1 MSLSLFDLS
10 DKTAIVTGSGRGLGR
25 AIALGLAA
33 AGANLVVCGRSR
45 PGLDETAAAIA
56 AAGGTAHVVV
66 FDAARRADCEQLVA
80 ESVARFGGLDVMV
93 VNHGVGGAAPAEDVA
108 EADWERIVGI
118 NLTSAFNCAQ
128 AAGRHWLAAHRTGSI
143 VLISSTASTM
153 AFDGLVA
160 YGAAKGGLDQMCR
173 QLAAEWADRGIR
185 VNAVAPGYMT
195 SYMRG
200 RAEFYE
206 DPAIKDR
213 IRTRTPQQ
221 RAGAPEELVGPVL
234 FFASDASS
242 FVTGHV
248 MPVDGGY
255 CIV

>member
-1 MSLSLFDLS
+1 MSLSLFDLAG
-10 DKTAIVTGSGRGLGR
+10 KTAIVTGSGRGLGR
-25 AIALGLAA
+25 AIAEGLAA
-33 AGANLVVCGRSR
+33 AGARLVLCGRTR
-45 PGLDETAAAIA
+45 PGLEETAAAIA
-56 AAGGTAHVVV
+56 RAGGAAHVIP
-66 FDAARRADCEQLVA
+66 FDALRRADCERLVA
-80 ESVARFGGLDVMV
+80 EAVAHFGGLDIMV
-93 VNHGVGGAAPAEDVA
+93 VNHGVGGAKPAEEVD
-108 EADWERIVGI
+108 ESEWDTIVDI
-118 NLTSAFNCAQ
+118 NLKSAFNCAQ
-128 AAGRHWLAAHRTGSI
+128 AAGRHWLAARQPGSI

-160 YGAAKGGLDQMCR
+160 YGAAKGGVDQMCR

-195 SYMRG
+195 SAMRG
-200 RAEFYE
+200 RAEFYQ
-206 DPAIKDR
+206 DPAIQDR

-234 FFASDASS
+234 FFASAASS